1 MNISVCID
9 AIFNGKDF
17 VESMKVLNRLGIDTF
32 EFWGWWGKDISRIK
46 TVKEELGMN
55 VATFC
60 TRMVSLVD
68 PSKRSEYLDGLRES
82 IAVAKE
88 LNCKRLITQVG
99 NDIEGV
105 SRKDQHRSLVEGLKE
120 CAPILEQSGITL
132 LVEPLNILVDHKGY
146 YLCSSEEAFKVVEEV
161 GSSNIKILFDIYHQQ
176 ITEGNLISNISN
188 NIDKI
193 GHFHAAG
200 NPGRH
205 ELDVGEINYQAIFN
219 AIDQKGYEGYLG
231 LEYFPSRDVVE
242 GLKEIALLCR

>member
-17 VESMKVLNRLGIDTF
+17 IESLKVVNKLGIDTF
-32 EFWGWWGKDISRIK
+32 EFWGWWNKDISRIK

-82 IAVAKE
+82 ITVAKE
-88 LNCKRLITQVG
+88 LNCKSLITQVG
-99 NDIEGV
+99 NEIVGV
-105 SRKDQHRSLVEGLKE
+105 SREEQYKSLVDGLKE
-120 CAPILEQSGITL
+120 CVPILEQSGITL
-132 LVEPLNILVDHKGY
+132 LVEPLNVQVDHMGY
-146 YLCSSEEAFKVVEEV
+146 YLYSSREAFKIVEEV
-161 GSSNIKILFDIYHQQ
+161 ESPNIKVLFDIYHQQ
-176 ITEGNLISNISN
+176 ITEGNLISSISSNIN
-188 NIDKI
+188 KI

-205 ELDVGEINYQAIFN
+205 ELGVGEINYPEIIK
-219 AIDQKGYEGYLG
+219 AIDNMGYEGYLG
-231 LEYFPSRDVVE
+231 LEYFPTKDVVE
-242 GLKEIALLCR
+242 GLKEIAHLC